1 MMKFLVLLSFSII
14 IIIII
19 IFFSNGR
26 EFKTSK
32 AKTIDQIR
40 RNELRHKIGNET
52 IYIYMLHAN
61 SPTIDKTL
69 CRLDKCV
76 DLRKQSYPG
85 GFLRDETTHCF
96 FFICNALS
104 DRCECIKY
112 TELDELFTCLTQ
124 CSGHVSVTANGNNFR
139 QIN

>member
-1 MMKFLVLLSFSII
+1 MMKFLVLLSFSIII

-52 IYIYMLHAN
+52 IYICYMLIVL
-61 SPTIDKTL
+61 P
-69 CRLDKCV
+69 
-76 DLRKQSYPG
+76 
-85 GFLRDETTHCF
+85 
-96 FFICNALS
+96 
-104 DRCECIKY
+104 
-112 TELDELFTCLTQ
+112 
-124 CSGHVSVTANGNNFR
+124 
-139 QIN
+139 